1 MNHLTILGGGL
12 AGLSAAYFSGKR
24 GIASTLLEEN
34 AVTGGNCVT
43 FHRGEFH
50 FDSGAHRFLD
60 EYPDITP
67 EVKTLLGDA
76 LKPIDVPSRIF
87 DSGRLIDI
95 PFKPLNLLVSVG
107 ALTFVRSALEILTE
121 RLRPGRPF
129 ESFEDFALSTYGNTI
144 ASRFLLNYTEKLWGR
159 PTDRLSPIISGKRL
173 QGLSIRDILK
183 EALLG
188 RFAKSGHR
196 EGIFYY
202 PEGGIHTLAKTMEK
216 ACSNSEIR
224 VSSKVT
230 AVLHDGRRIDKVE
243 VNGTER
249 MAVDQVVSTLPLD
262 YLVKILDPPPPS
274 RIAGLAG
281 NLRFRDLRVV
291 CFFLDRKSVMNVATL
306 YVPGREFSFTRL
318 YEPRNRNPEMAPA
331 GKTSLAAEVPCEP
344 GDPVHGMCDEEL
356 TALVRE
362 QIIRTG
368 LIRDTEIKGSAT
380 ERVRHAYPVL
390 LTTTPDEV
398 AEIREWLGS
407 FENLRLTGR
416 NGRFEYSWIHDMM
429 RSGEAL
435 SREYSEMRVSRAD
448 S

>member
-1 MNHLTILGGGL
+1 MNHVTILGGGL
-12 AGLSAAYFSGKR
+12 AGLSAAYYSGKR

-43 FHRGEFH
+43 YHRGGFH

-60 EYPDITP
+60 EYP
-67 EVKTLLGDA
+67 EVTDELRALLGDD

-87 DSGRLIDI
+87 DGGRLIDI
-95 PFKPLNLLVSVG
+95 PFKPLNLLACLG
-107 ALTFVRSALEILTE
+107 AGTFVRSAAEILAE
-121 RLRPGRPF
+121 RLKPGGPF
-129 ESFEDFALSTYGNTI
+129 ESFEDFALRTYGRTI

-159 PTDRLSPIISGKRL
+159 PTGMLSPIISGKRL
-173 QGLSIRDILK
+173 QGLSIREIVK

-196 EGIFYY
+196 EGVFYY

-216 ACSNSEIR
+216 ACHSSEIR

-230 AVLHDGRRIDKVE
+230 AVLHDGRRIIRVE
-243 VNGTER
+243 VNGSER
-249 MAVDQVVSTLPLD
+249 MDVDQVVSTLPLD
-262 YLVKILDPPPPS
+262 YLIKILDPLPPS

-291 CFFLDRKSVMNVATL
+291 CFFLDRKSVMKVATL
-306 YVPGREFSFTRL
+306 YVPGMEFPFTRL
-318 YEPRNRNPEMAPA
+318 YEPRNRNSGMAPEA
-331 GKTSLAAEVPCEP
+331 KTSLAAEIPCES
-344 GDPVHGMCDEEL
+344 GDSLHEMSDEEL
-356 TALVRE
+356 TGTVRSK
-362 QIIRTG
+362 IIATG
-368 LIRDTEIKGSAT
+368 LMKESEIAGSAT

-390 LTTTPDEV
+390 LATTPSEV
-398 AEIREWLGS
+398 NEIRQWLGN

-429 RSGEAL
+429 RAGEAL
-435 SREYSEMRVSRAD
+435 SREYSEMSR
-448 S
+448 